1 MNTPARRKSQS
12 VIPAQTGIPKRGVK
26 PLPVPVLMCG
36 ALIVPNGILL
46 RLVLISLCL
55 LFSGLQAETDPYKDS
70 GIPGFVD
77 SGLNPINPET
87 PGAEVHP
94 VFCCWATNWIA
105 YEPAAQRINQEFTD
119 PQNALGPVTGQQRD
133 VVSLGDLN
141 QTQINQEF
149 PPGRITLTFYDD
161 QTGDPN
167 GIIPNGPGND
177 FAVFEN
183 GFIAALS
190 DAGQGILAGQMF
202 AELAYVEVSSD
213 NQHFARFP
221 SASLTPTP
229 VGAFGT
235 VEITQVHNLAGKHPN
250 SNGQSFGTPFD
261 LSDLVDHT
269 LVINGQVDLAAIR
282 YLRIVDI
289 PGSGNFTD
297 EASVLTDPE
306 TAPLYNAY
314 GFDHPVYDVWHT
326 MGSGGFDLEAVG
338 LMQEQQY
345 AADINL
351 DGLVDYRDFQILG
364 RTWLSQFGN
373 DDYLF
378 RSDLAQ
384 PRDYQVN
391 TADLI
396 LFASQW
402 LGVEL
407 WRE

>member
-1 MNTPARRKSQS
+1 
-12 VIPAQTGIPKRGVK
+12 
-26 PLPVPVLMCG
+26 
-36 ALIVPNGILL
+36 
-46 RLVLISLCL
+46 LVLVALCL
-55 LFSGLQAETDPYKDS
+55 LFNGLQADTGPYIDS

-77 SGLNPINPET
+77 SDLNPTDPET

-94 VFCCWATNWIA
+94 LFCRWATNWIA
-105 YEPAAQRINQEFTD
+105 YEPAAQTIAPDFID
-119 PQNALGPVTGQQRD
+119 PQKALGPVTGQLGD

-141 QTQINQEF
+141 QTQINQES
-149 PPGRITLTFYDD
+149 PPGRITLMFYDD

-167 GIIPNGPGND
+167 GIIPNGPGYD

-202 AELAYVEVSSD
+202 AELAHVEVSSN

-221 SASLTPTP
+221 SVSLTPTL
-229 VGAFGT
+229 VGPFGT
-235 VEITQVHNLAGKHPN
+235 VEITQIHNLAGKHPN

-261 LSDLVDHT
+261 LSDLADHP
-269 LVINGQVDLAAIR
+269 LVINGQVDLEAIR

-289 PGSGNFTD
+289 PGSGDYTD
-297 EASVLTDPE
+297 EASVLTNPE
-306 TAPLYNAY
+306 SAPLFNAY

-326 MGSGGFDLEAVG
+326 VGSGGFDLEAVG

-351 DGLVDYRDFQILG
+351 DGLVDYGDFHIFG
-364 RTWLSQFGN
+364 KTWLSHFGEDN
-373 DDYLF
+373 YLS
-378 RSDLAQ
+378 RSDLSR

-402 LGVEL
+402 LGEEL